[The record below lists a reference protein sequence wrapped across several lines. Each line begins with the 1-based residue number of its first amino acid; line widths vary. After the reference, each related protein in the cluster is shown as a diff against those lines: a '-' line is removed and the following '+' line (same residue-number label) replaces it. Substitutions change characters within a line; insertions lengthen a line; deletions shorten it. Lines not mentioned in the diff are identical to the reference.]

1 MFFTLVNKNFLI
13 PEIERDT
20 NFNILLQ
27 KLYEFTYNKDKIY
40 CLNVYIVSE
49 QEIYFCNDN
58 QIYCSKNKN
67 ITKVDY
73 NLPSFKSLEHISFF
87 CSNQNYQN
95 LEIKTNMTD
104 MNFSIN
110 EKENKNIII
119 VDDKRNKNICT
130 NNIIDEEDIKKEK
143 SISNKKLLIKNTNDS
158 KPKVK
163 TQEELELIKLI
174 EETMEIYQNEVRKI
188 KEIEMQIKIID
199 DNTSSLI
206 KKKKEKSLTN
216 FSKLKNDYKTYTL
229 IKRKKELKP
238 ETNIPN
244 LFELKYEFFNE
255 LLQNEETKILLEKIN
270 VIDLDEVLNQKYEI
284 NNDLLLLSNKYGDD
298 SKKLNVK
305 FEHSWE
311 DLEIETEP
319 SENNNSKFGTS

>member
-1 MFFTLVNKNFLI
+1 MIFTLVNKNFLI

-20 NFNILLQ
+20 NFNLLLQ

-49 QEIYFCNDN
+49 EEIYFCNDN

-73 NLPSFKSLEHISFF
+73 NLPSFKSLEHINFF
-87 CSNQNYQN
+87 CNNQNYQN

-104 MNFSIN
+104 MNFSIK

-119 VDDKRNKNICT
+119 VD
-130 NNIIDEEDIKKEK
+130 EEHIKKEK
-143 SISNKKLLIKNTNDS
+143 TISNKELLINHTTES

-188 KEIEMQIKIID
+188 KEIERQIKIID

-255 LLQNEETKILLEKIN
+255 LLQNEETKILLDEIN
-270 VIDLDEVLNQKYEI
+270 VLDLDEVLNQKYEI
-284 NNDLLLLSNKYGDD
+284 NNDLLLLSNRYGDD